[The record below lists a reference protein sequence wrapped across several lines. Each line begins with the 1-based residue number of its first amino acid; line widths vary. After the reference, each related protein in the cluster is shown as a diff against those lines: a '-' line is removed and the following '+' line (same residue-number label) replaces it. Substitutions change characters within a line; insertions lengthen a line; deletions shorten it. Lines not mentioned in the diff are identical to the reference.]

1 MPAQDRISR
10 RTMGYIVGGAVAL
23 VAIVIVALMF
33 QVTEPDGVP
42 APGPVP
48 SADDPNPVEELLP

>member
-1 MPAQDRISR
+1 
-10 RTMGYIVGGAVAL
+10 MGYIVGGAVAL
-23 VAIVIVALMF
+23 IAIVIAALMF